1 MLKKY
6 RNLARKKLYQRTD
19 KKVDEN
25 VVFLKQVSVNPW
37 DRLARNVWDQFDD
50 LETVEYNNDILI
62 LVIWPKKR
70 KSGKQ
75 IAAKKIVRKY

>member
-1 MLKKY
+1 M
-6 RNLARKKLYQRTD
+6 
-19 KKVDEN
+19 
-25 VVFLKQVSVNPW
+25 KQVSVNPR
-37 DRLARNVWDQFDD
+37 DRLARNVRDQFDH

>member
-1 MLKKY
+1 M
-6 RNLARKKLYQRTD
+6 
-19 KKVDEN
+19 
-25 VVFLKQVSVNPW
+25 KQVSVNPR
-37 DRLARNVWDQFDD
+37 DRLARNVSDQFGH

>member
-1 MLKKY
+1 M
-6 RNLARKKLYQRTD
+6 
-19 KKVDEN
+19 
-25 VVFLKQVSVNPW
+25 KQVSVNPR
-37 DRLARNVWDQFDD
+37 DRLARNVRDQFDD

-70 KSGKQ
+70 KSGKE

>member
-6 RNLARKKLYQRTD
+6 INLARKKPYQRTD
-19 KKVDEN
+19 KKVEEN

-62 LVIWPKKR
+62 LVIWPKKKEIWER
-70 KSGKQ
+70 NSCQKNC
-75 IAAKKIVRKY
+75 

>member
-1 MLKKY
+1 M
-6 RNLARKKLYQRTD
+6 ARKKPYQRTD
-19 KKVDEN
+19 KKVEEG
-25 VVFLKQVSVNPW
+25 VVFLKQVSVNPR
-37 DRLARNVWDQFDD
+37 DRLARNVRDQFDH

>member
-1 MLKKY
+1 M
-6 RNLARKKLYQRTD
+6 
-19 KKVDEN
+19 
-25 VVFLKQVSVNPW
+25 KQVYVNPR
-37 DRLARNVWDQFDD
+37 DRLARNVRDQFDD

-70 KSGKQ
+70 KSGKE

>member
-19 KKVDEN
+19 KKVEEN

-37 DRLARNVWDQFDD
+37 DRLARNVRDQFDD
-50 LETVEYNNDILI
+50 LETVEHNNDILI
-62 LVIWPKKR
+62 LVIWPNKR

-75 IAAKKIVRKY
+75 IAVKKIVRKY

>member
-1 MLKKY
+1 M
-6 RNLARKKLYQRTD
+6 
-19 KKVDEN
+19 
-25 VVFLKQVSVNPW
+25 KQVSVSPR
-37 DRLARNVWDQFDD
+37 DRLARNVRDQFDD

-75 IAAKKIVRKY
+75 MAAKKIVRKY

>member
-1 MLKKY
+1 M
-6 RNLARKKLYQRTD
+6 
-19 KKVDEN
+19 
-25 VVFLKQVSVNPW
+25 KQVSVNPR
-37 DRLARNVWDQFDD
+37 DGLARNVRDQFDH

>member
-1 MLKKY
+1 M
-6 RNLARKKLYQRTD
+6 
-19 KKVDEN
+19 
-25 VVFLKQVSVNPW
+25 KQVSVNPR
-37 DRLARNVWDQFDD
+37 DRLARNVRDQFGH

>member
-1 MLKKY
+1 M
-6 RNLARKKLYQRTD
+6 ARKKLYQRTD
-19 KKVDEN
+19 KKVEEN

-37 DRLARNVWDQFDD
+37 DRLARNVRDQFDD
-50 LETVEYNNDILI
+50 LETVEHNNDILI
-62 LVIWPKKR
+62 LVIWPKKG